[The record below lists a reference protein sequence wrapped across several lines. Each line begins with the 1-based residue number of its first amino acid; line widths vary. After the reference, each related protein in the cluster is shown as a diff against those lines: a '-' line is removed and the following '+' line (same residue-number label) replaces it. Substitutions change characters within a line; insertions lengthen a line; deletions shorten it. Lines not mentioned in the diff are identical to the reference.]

1 MKINYRKSKINYR
14 KLILGVILFFAAP
27 LAVRAADIEFI
38 TPNFTEQ
45 AIVATS
51 SPATSTPWEWD
62 ALTSVF
68 EYSFNNP
75 STYDP
80 AFPMTVKINY
90 GKTNNY
96 FKQIFLVDSISGVWA
111 PLLTE
116 DNPAGKYVTATI
128 TSTAGKLIVL
138 ANHDILTVGKASWY
152 AYKGGLYA
160 ASPDFKKGSVLRVTN
175 LDNGKYVDVTINDF
189 GPERD
194 KYPDRVIDLDKVAF
208 QKIASLG
215 AGIINIKIDPLK
227 IIAPAAV
234 APQTVSTPIVSASS
248 AIIVKEKDGSVIWG
262 KNEDSVSPLASLTK
276 LVAAKVFLDTRPTL
290 NKVVSYK
297 IQDENYNYKYC
308 NPWEIA
314 KLTVK
319 DGDTMT
325 IENLLYSSLV
335 GSANNAVESLV
346 RVSGL
351 NRDAFIKKMNDT
363 VKSWGAS
370 STSFIE
376 PTGLAPQNVSSPADY
391 AIISREVFKNPLLQ
405 KISTTAKYSFTTIN
419 TKKAHTIKN
428 TNKLLTSSQY
438 PIIGSKTG
446 YLDEAGNC
454 LMTRIKT
461 DQGNLIVINFGS
473 TSSANSF
480 ADNEQ
485 MIKYGLRQS
494 KK

>member
-1 MKINYRKSKINYR
+1 MKINYR
-14 KLILGVILFFAAP
+14 KLIFLGAFFLFFAP
-27 LAVRAADIEFI
+27 MVVKAADIEFI
-38 TPNFTEQ
+38 TPNFTENVN
-45 AIVATS
+45 IATS

-62 ALTSVF
+62 ALTPVF
-68 EYSFNNP
+68 SYSFDNP
-75 STYDP
+75 SIYDP

-96 FKQIFLVDSISGVWA
+96 FKQIFLVDSISGVWV
-111 PLLTE
+111 PLLTK
-116 DNPAGKYVTATI
+116 DNPEKNYVTATI
-128 TSTAGKLIVL
+128 TSTSGKIIVL
-138 ANHDILTVGKASWY
+138 AKHDILTVGTASWY

-160 ASPDFKKGSVLRVTN
+160 ASPDFKKGSILRVTN
-175 LDNGKYVDVTINDF
+175 LDNGKYVDVTINDY

-194 KYPDRVIDLDKVAF
+194 KHPDRVIDLDKVAF

-215 AGIINIKIDPLK
+215 AGLVKIKVDPLK
-227 IIAPAAV
+227 IIVPEEV
-234 APQTVSTPIVSASS
+234 APQTVSTPIITASS
-248 AIIVKEKDGSVIWG
+248 AIIIKESDGSMIWG
-262 KNEDSVSPLASLTK
+262 KNENKVAPLASLTK

-297 IQDENYNYKYC
+297 IQDEDYNYKYC
-308 NPWEIA
+308 NSWEVA

-319 DGDTMT
+319 DGETMT
-325 IENLLYSSLV
+325 IENLLYSALV

-351 NRDAFIKKMNDT
+351 SRSKFIEKMNEV

-370 STSFIE
+370 STSFVE
-376 PTGLAPQNVSSPADY
+376 PTGLSPQNVSSPFDY
-391 AIISREVFKNPLLQ
+391 AIISKEVFKNPIIQ

-454 LMTRIKT
+454 LITRIKT
-461 DQGNLIVINFGS
+461 AQDNLIVINFGS
-473 TSSANSF
+473 TSSVNSF